1 MTTDFATRSTE
12 EARTHE
18 LLQKIYSKADCTQ
31 AEIIIANVFKA
42 MWSSALPVEK
52 VEKIGC
58 AMFGY
63 EKLDLQE
70 TLTAMARSQILR
82 SRRVSGG
89 RRFYEVNF

>member
-18 LLQKIYSKADCTQ
+18 LLQKIWSNADCTQ
-31 AEIIIANVFKA
+31 AEIIIASVFKA
-42 MWSSALPVEK
+42 MWSSALPVER

-70 TLTAMARSQILR
+70 TLTAMARSHILR
-82 SRRVSGG
+82 SRMSGG